1 MDNKDLDYRKI
12 KNYLRKHSSTS
23 IDDYNLRLS
32 LLKLFYY
39 DIDNIPIAILKLDAD
54 IYYDFPFPNYFKNKD
69 RFEIIDIYN
78 KEVKTKSLIKILNRS
93 DFNNYEIIE
102 NNFLDISLKTFR
114 PVYNKDWKIISEY
127 VNNVSFSKQKSFYAD
142 YLRCYLKLK
151 KFPSFN
157 EYIKFIY
164 DKYNTPVHKD
174 IHIVFDNIQGS
185 YKNVFNYINTN
196 NLTFQQIR
204 NIIIQS
210 TPISN
215 RIKMQNSF

>member
-114 PVYNKDWKIISEY
+114 PVYNKNWKIISEY

>member
-39 DIDNIPIAILKLDAD
+39 DINNIPIAILKLDAD